1 MNTKIIQK
9 ATSRGKITLPGQWR
23 KKFPTNQ
30 YLVEVEE
37 DLLKIKPFEVDTAG
51 QLEEQV
57 KVLNCVNRFEG
68 LAIKGRKFAK
78 KRGIKMDDVL
88 KDD

>member
-1 MNTKIIQK
+1 M
-9 ATSRGKITLPGQWR
+9 
-23 KKFPTNQ
+23 
-30 YLVEVEE
+30 
-37 DLLKIKPFEVDTAG
+37 LKIKPFEVDTAG